1 MNVLDLLGSDSK
13 YYGINGV
20 ILYKIMCSLSVV
32 KYLSYIG
39 CFRVQ
44 IWVTLCSDKRYKTY
58 CMTML
63 RVVVVTSFQVL

>member
-44 IWVTLCSDKRYKTY
+44 I
-58 CMTML
+58 
-63 RVVVVTSFQVL
+63 

>member
-32 KYLSYIG
+32 KYLSYKVALG
-39 CFRVQ
+39 CKFELLYAVIKDIRRTV
-44 IWVTLCSDKRYKTY
+44 
-58 CMTML
+58 
-63 RVVVVTSFQVL
+63 